1 MLKPLTQR
9 LGGYVCRTC
18 RASLLVPKRRHY
30 ASSATPE
37 IYDVVTVGGGPV
49 GLALLA
55 ALKASPKTK
64 HLRTALIEFQDLAKQ
79 QSWSMAS
86 DHFSN
91 RASSLTPAS
100 VEFLEQSG
108 TWSHIEQERI
118 QPYNAMQVWDASNDA
133 VMRFD
138 WRAEAQRYNAPPR
151 VVATMTENANLT
163 RALLNRIHELNAGD
177 SLMVN
182 TKVGSVEMGENEPD
196 GADLSSWPTLS
207 LEPSAPKI
215 AARLLVGADGFN
227 SPVRA
232 FAGISS
238 HGWDYHRH
246 GVVAT
251 LKVANPMLLEESGT
265 SVAYQRFLPQL
276 GGPIAILPLPNGH
289 ASLVWST
296 TPANASFL
304 KSIEPAAFVAMVNA
318 AVRCSE
324 TDLVY
329 MTGLGTQSTQQIVS
343 EYNWRNEHTKPTDTE
358 TLVPEVLEVQ
368 ENSVASFPLRFRQA
382 TTLTGPRI
390 ALVGDAAH
398 TIHPLAGQGL
408 NLGLADARWL
418 AETIAYA
425 VEHGM
430 DLGDSFA
437 LERYSSDRFGKG
449 LLMGGSVDALNWIY
463 QLGSGDG
470 MLSSLF
476 SNARGLGMK
485 AFSSNIAE
493 QTGLKGAIMRVA
505 EGA

>member
-1 MLKPLTQR
+1 
-9 LGGYVCRTC
+9 
-18 RASLLVPKRRHY
+18 
-30 ASSATPE
+30 
-37 IYDVVTVGGGPV
+37 
-49 GLALLA
+49 
-55 ALKASPKTK
+55 
-64 HLRTALIEFQDLAKQ
+64 
-79 QSWSMAS
+79 MAS
-86 DHFSN
+86 NQFSN

-108 TWSHIEQERI
+108 AWNHIEQERI
-118 QPYNAMQVWDASNDA
+118 QPYNEMQVWDASNDA
-133 VMRFD
+133 IMRFD

-163 RALLNRIHELNAGD
+163 RALLNRIHELDAED
-177 SLMVN
+177 CLMTT
-182 TKVGSVEMGENEPD
+182 TKVGSVEMGGNEPD
-196 GADLSSWPTLS
+196 GADLSNWPILS
-207 LEPSAPKI
+207 LEALGASPRAQKI

-227 SPVRA
+227 SPVRT

-238 HGWDYHRH
+238 HGWDYSRH

-251 LKVANPMLLEESGT
+251 LKVANSLLLEESGA
-265 SVAYQRFLPQL
+265 SIAYQRFLPQL
-276 GGPIAILPLPNGH
+276 GGPIAILPLPNGY

-304 KSIEPAAFVAMVNA
+304 KSIEPAAFVATVNA
-318 AVRCSE
+318 ALRCSE

-329 MTGLGTQSTQQIVS
+329 MTSLGPQSTQQIIS
-343 EYNWRNEHTKPTDTE
+343 EYDWRNEHTKPTDTE

-408 NLGLADARWL
+408 NLGLADARSL

-449 LLMGGSVDALNWIY
+449 LLMGGGVDALNWIY
-463 QLGSGDG
+463 QFGSGDG
-470 MLSSLF
+470 MLSSLI